1 MTIVFDLFGV
11 LLSSSFSS
19 AQEKLGLLLNRPIA
33 EIAPV
38 YRKWEAD
45 FDLGRIDAREFWQRV
60 NTDLG
65 TNIDWQELDSAVL
78 NAIKPL
84 PGSFALLQEL
94 QAHPLALLSNTRREW
109 YEQLDGRYHFSQ
121 FFNAIFLSYQLR
133 LCKPDP
139 RIYARVQQEL
149 SLPPQQILC
158 IDDSAQNI
166 AAAAALGM
174 PGILFT
180 SATKIRRELL
190 KYISFDQCVKL
201 ETQ

>member
-11 LLSSSFSS
+11 LLSSSFTS
-19 AQEKLGLLLNRPIA
+19 AQEELGLLLNRPVA
-33 EIAPV
+33 DIAPV
-38 YRKWEAD
+38 YRKWEVD
-45 FDLGRIDAREFWQRV
+45 FDLGRIDAREFWRRV

-65 TNIDWQELDSAVL
+65 TNIDWQDLDSAVL

-84 PGSFALLQEL
+84 PGSFALLQEV
-94 QAHPLALLSNTRREW
+94 QTHPLALLSNTRREW
-109 YEQLDGRYHFSQ
+109 CEHLDGRYHFLQYFST
-121 FFNAIFLSYQLR
+121 IFLSYQLH
-133 LCKPDP
+133 LSKPDP
-139 RIYARVQQEL
+139 RIYARVQHEL

-180 SATKIRRELL
+180 SATQTRRVLL
-190 KYISFDQCVKL
+190 KYISFDQNVKV
-201 ETQ
+201 EMQ